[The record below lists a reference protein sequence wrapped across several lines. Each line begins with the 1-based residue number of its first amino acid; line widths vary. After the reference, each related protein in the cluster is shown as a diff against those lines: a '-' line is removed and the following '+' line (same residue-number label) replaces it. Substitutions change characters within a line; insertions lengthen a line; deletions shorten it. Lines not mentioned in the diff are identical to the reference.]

1 VFITK
6 KMLQRGVKN
15 GGVKSIDVAVE
26 KGDKPLLTHTMRM
39 EVLVG
44 V

>member
-1 VFITK
+1 MFITK
-6 KMLQRGVKN
+6 KMLQRGFEG

-39 EVLVG
+39 EVLIG